1 MRMTI
6 LLATAILVSGCVTER
21 VKLGARRAELYAA
34 GRGESGDALGAAVAR
49 EMAEANRELGADAI
63 PPEAVPLTPEAAA
76 ANAAGIAGERA
87 AREALVGAA
96 RGALDWAGSHWPPLG
111 AAVGLAGAV
120 AALWR
125 KLAARGQAL
134 SSAQSALSAAIT
146 LTQAVKEKL
155 KAGALSFE
163 DFQAIYRQAQAEGA
177 TFVAGSRELYAE
189 YQRLKGEWRAGEAPA
204 AGE

>member
-1 MRMTI
+1 MRWTI
-6 LLATAILVSGCVTER
+6 LLATVLLVSGCVTER

-34 GRGESGDALGAAVAR
+34 GRGGAGDALGAAVSA
-49 EMAEANRELGADAI
+49 EMAEVNRELGADAV
-63 PPEAVPLTPEAAA
+63 PPELVPLTPEAAA

-87 AREALVGAA
+87 ARQAFVSAA
-96 RGALDWAGSHWPPLG
+96 RGALDWAGSRWPPLG

-125 KLAARGQAL
+125 RLAARGQAL
-134 SSAQSALSAAIT
+134 TSARSALGAAIT

-155 KAGALSFE
+155 RDGQLTFE

-177 TFVAGSRELYAE
+177 GFVEGSQELYAE
-189 YQRLKGEWRAGEAPA
+189 YQRAKGEWRSTANSAQ
-204 AGE
+204 